1 MNTPTNSEALPLTN
15 CSALF
20 AKMESLAK
28 GWEEE
33 GKYLNNPWDDP
44 SDRAAGRAYAECAE
58 TLRGLIKHGDI
69 EELADRIQ
77 KLMDKCEQKA
87 DSMSDIEELTERI
100 QKLMDKCEQKA
111 EAYVNGH

>member
-1 MNTPTNSEALPLTN
+1 MPDIKNLRLSDYPYPQLREAPSGDCRAMP

-20 AKMESLAK
+20 VKMESLAK

-58 TLRGLIKHGDI
+58 TLRGLIKQNENSAGT
-69 EELADRIQ
+69 AAQ
-77 KLMDKCEQKA
+77 
-87 DSMSDIEELTERI
+87 ERPM
-100 QKLMDKCEQKA
+100 K
-111 EAYVNGH
+111 